1 MTPTPPPPPPPPL
14 HQGVSIIGSGSALPT
29 EKMTNA
35 DLEECMET
43 SDDWIVQRTG
53 IRERRKITGDESTT
67 SLATE
72 AVRVALD
79 DAGIAADELDLVLA
93 ATMTPDM
100 PTPGVAPLV
109 ASNLGC
115 GLIPAWDM
123 NAACSGF
130 VYALNVASDLIRCGS
145 ASTVAVVGADTLTRH
160 VDYSTYGRGAA
171 ILFGDAAST
180 VILRRSENASLG
192 RLAQAMHS
200 DGSGAKHLA
209 VPCLESHFHNPD
221 DFNERKLNRVHMNG
235 QAVFKFAV
243 KKFPEVIEETLGAAG
258 LTATDVDHF
267 VCHQA
272 NARILESARER
283 FGLPEEKLLVNIDR
297 YGNTVAASCPLL
309 FDEQRRAGQ
318 IKPGQRVMFIAFGAG
333 LTWGASLWQL

>member
-1 MTPTPPPPPPPPL
+1 MTPAPPAPPL
-14 HQGVSIIGSGSALPT
+14 HQGVSIIGSGSALPAGR
-29 EKMTNA
+29 MTNA
-35 DLEECMET
+35 DLEQCMET

-53 IRERRKITGDESTT
+53 IRERRRIAGDESTT

-72 AVRVALD
+72 AVAAALD
-79 DAGIAADELDLVLA
+79 DAGIAPVDLDLVLA

-100 PTPGVAPLV
+100 PTPGVAPVV
-109 ASNLGC
+109 AANLEC
-115 GLIPAWDM
+115 GPIAAWDM

-130 VYALNVASDLIRCGS
+130 VFAINVASDLIRCGS
-145 ASTVAVVGADTLTRH
+145 AKTVAVVGADTLTRH

-171 ILFGDAAST
+171 ILFGDAASAM
-180 VILRRSENASLG
+180 ILRRSENPALG
-192 RLAQAMHS
+192 RLAGAMHS

-209 VPCLESHFHNPD
+209 VPCLQSHFHDPEEFD
-221 DFNERKLNRVHMNG
+221 ERKLNKVLMNG

-243 KKFPEVIEETLGAAG
+243 KKFPEVIEETLSQAG
-258 LTATDVDHF
+258 LAATDVDHY

-309 FDEQRRAGQ
+309 FDEQRRAGK
-318 IKPGQRVMFIAFGAG
+318 IRPGQRVMFIAFGAG